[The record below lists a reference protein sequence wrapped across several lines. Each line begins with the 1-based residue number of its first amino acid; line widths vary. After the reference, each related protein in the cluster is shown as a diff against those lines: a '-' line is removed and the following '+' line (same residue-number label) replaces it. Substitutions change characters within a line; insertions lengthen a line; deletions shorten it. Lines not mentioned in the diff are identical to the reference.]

1 MEMKNMQL
9 FADNPTVNVTTDSGL
24 SAENKTFYDRALI
37 EEAQPNLIHGQFGQ
51 KRPIPRNGGKRIQFR
66 RYASLPKALKPLTEG
81 VTPEG
86 RKLSATALEAEV
98 NQYGDFVCLSDVL
111 DLTAIDNNVLE
122 ATKAVGRQAGL
133 TLDTITRNVLQSG
146 TNVYYCPK
154 AAANG
159 QTTPVTD
166 RSGLD
171 KTCVLT
177 VDVVKKVAAML
188 KAANAPR
195 IAGDYVCILHP
206 YVAYDIMSDPHWED
220 MHKYCSPENMYEG
233 EIGRIAGVRFVE
245 TSEAAVYKG
254 AGDECPDGLAVFG
267 CLFLAEA
274 SRPLSSSWAPP
285 VPPIL
290 WISAA
295 PWAGRPCRRRRS
307 LWSPIWSGWSAAPPS
322 PPRRRPTKAEPEGR
336 PWPPPQKERKD
347 WSMEEKRVT
356 IRLPLTR
363 EQREDVFVG
372 INGKTWLIKRGEEVS
387 VPWIVAKVLAR
398 KEKCLAMA
406 MEYEAQAAL
415 PLEKLNGEA
424 GR

>member
-1 MEMKNMQL
+1 MEMKNLQL

-51 KRPIPRNGGKRIQFR
+51 KRPIPKNGGKRIQFR

-154 AAANG
+154 VAANG

-166 RSGLD
+166 RQGLD

-188 KAANAPR
+188 KAANAPK
-195 IAGDYVCILHP
+195 IDGDYVCILHP
-206 YVAYDIMSDPHWED
+206 YVAYDIMSDPRWEE
-220 MHKYCSPENMYEG
+220 MHKYTTPENMYQG

-254 AGDECPDGLAVFG
+254 TENSCPTGLAVFG
-267 CLFLAEA
+267 CLFIAQGAYGVTEVTGGGLQTIIKQLGSAGTADPLDQRSTVGWKALQTAEILMEPYMVRVECCSAFSPTAEA
-274 SRPLSSSWAPP
+274 
-285 VPPIL
+285 
-290 WISAA
+290 
-295 PWAGRPCRRRRS
+295 
-307 LWSPIWSGWSAAPPS
+307 
-322 PPRRRPTKAEPEGR
+322 
-336 PWPPPQKERKD
+336 
-347 WSMEEKRVT
+347 
-356 IRLPLTR
+356 
-363 EQREDVFVG
+363 
-372 INGKTWLIKRGEEVS
+372 N
-387 VPWIVAKVLAR
+387 
-398 KEKCLAMA
+398 
-406 MEYEAQAAL
+406 
-415 PLEKLNGEA
+415 
-424 GR
+424 